1 MNQNKRFRQSR
12 DGYAFDEN
20 ENSWHISK
28 DITIN
33 FSQAVLDI
41 DHKTL
46 EGFKK
51 TLATY
56 AEKYSSYHTFNMHR
70 RFQEFVISTKSNIID
85 TSVIINWK
93 ATLGKEREWHLGALK
108 GFLLSWHEYGYS
120 GVDKSVVSL
129 LESFTLSGNEKGK
142 SVLMRCPYTGAFTEN
157 EVLALMAELARLW
170 REDLISFET
179 YAYIHLL
186 QSTARRPIQIRHLKF
201 EDLRKEIS
209 QGTWNYFLN
218 IPSAKKRGG
227 LFRETIKKLAIT
239 EDLYLILL
247 NFIEYQYK
255 KLLSLVDETFISG
268 YKMKLPMFIDWNC
281 LKMNLKNR
289 NFDLSLLNKDIFH
302 YSASSLELY
311 ALRKFCIRQKAISER
326 TGEIIHVTARRF
338 RHTRGTNL
346 GRKGVGAAIIAELLD
361 HTDTQ
366 NVKVYTENTA
376 DTVQY
381 IDRVMGAEMG
391 KLAQA
396 FTGRIISNLNESERG
411 HDPTSL
417 ITNNGIDTIGACG
430 TNDFC
435 ITGYETC
442 YLCPKFR
449 PLIDGPHQQIL
460 NKLYEEK
467 EERLKQTKSID
478 YASSKDRIILA
489 VEYVVQAC
497 NDMKRTIG
505 SH

>member
-1 MNQNKRFRQSR
+1 MSQNKRFRQSR

-20 ENSWHISK
+20 ENFWRIGK
-28 DITIN
+28 DKTIN
-33 FSQAVLDI
+33 FSQPILNI
-41 DHKTL
+41 N
-46 EGFKK
+46 KK
-51 TLATY
+51 TLDGFRKTLAIY
-56 AEKYSSYHTFNMHR
+56 AEKYSSYHVSHMYQQ
-70 RFQEFVISTKSNIID
+70 FQRLVISTNLE
-85 TSVIINWK
+85 IINVSIILDWK
-93 ATLGKEREWHLGALK
+93 NKLGKEHEWYLGALK
-108 GFLLSWHEYGYS
+108 GFLLSWHEYGYY

-129 LESFTLSGNEKGK
+129 LESFTLTGNDKGK
-142 SVLMRCPYTGAFTEN
+142 SVIMRCPYTGAFTEN
-157 EVLALMAELARLW
+157 EILALMAELARLW

-186 QSTARRPIQIRHLKF
+186 QATARRPIQIRHLKF
-201 EDLRKEIS
+201 EDLRKEI
-209 QGTWNYFLN
+209 
-218 IPSAKKRGG
+218 
-227 LFRETIKKLAIT
+227 
-239 EDLYLILL
+239 
-247 NFIEYQYK
+247 
-255 KLLSLVDETFISG
+255 
-268 YKMKLPMFIDWNC
+268 WNC
-281 LKMNLKNR
+281 LQMNIKNR

-302 YSASSLELY
+302 YSASSLELHS
-311 ALRKFCIRQKAISER
+311 LRKFCIHQKAISER

-449 PLIDGPHQQIL
+449 PLVDGPHQQIL

-467 EERLKQTKSID
+467 KERLKQTKSID

-497 NDMKRTIG
+497 NDMKRTMG

>member
-157 EVLALMAELARLW
+157 EILALMAELARLW

-179 YAYIHLL
+179 YVYIHLL

-209 QGTWNYFLN
+209 QGTWNYFLH

-247 NFIEYQYK
+247 NFIEY
-255 KLLSLVDETFISG
+255 
-268 YKMKLPMFIDWNC
+268 
-281 LKMNLKNR
+281 
-289 NFDLSLLNKDIFH
+289 
-302 YSASSLELY
+302 
-311 ALRKFCIRQKAISER
+311 
-326 TGEIIHVTARRF
+326 
-338 RHTRGTNL
+338 
-346 GRKGVGAAIIAELLD
+346 
-361 HTDTQ
+361 
-366 NVKVYTENTA
+366 
-376 DTVQY
+376 
-381 IDRVMGAEMG
+381 
-391 KLAQA
+391 
-396 FTGRIISNLNESERG
+396 
-411 HDPTSL
+411 
-417 ITNNGIDTIGACG
+417 
-430 TNDFC
+430 
-435 ITGYETC
+435 
-442 YLCPKFR
+442 
-449 PLIDGPHQQIL
+449 
-460 NKLYEEK
+460 
-467 EERLKQTKSID
+467 
-478 YASSKDRIILA
+478 
-489 VEYVVQAC
+489 
-497 NDMKRTIG
+497 
-505 SH
+505 